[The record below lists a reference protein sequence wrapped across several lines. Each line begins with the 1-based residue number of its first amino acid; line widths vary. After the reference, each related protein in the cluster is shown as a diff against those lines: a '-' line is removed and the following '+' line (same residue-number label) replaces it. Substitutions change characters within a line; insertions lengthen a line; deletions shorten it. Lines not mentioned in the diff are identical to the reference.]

1 MRVIN
6 NILVLL
12 SVILVFTYLFF
23 KISGT
28 NLKLDF
34 NFKSF
39 SEQPSDIKINLIG
52 LNSHSDEEILI
63 IKNTIEKFYGFKCQI
78 KEDLYTKY
86 KGDTEKFLFKTNV
99 ISFDCDKIQNELG
112 NYAIYNYDKS
122 SEINIYITRS
132 ELYNNNENVN
142 GVTYGNEIY
151 ITTDL
156 PEVWFKKV
164 AIHEISHNLGLDHC
178 SSRRC
183 VMDTETSRSYF
194 WDTKNDKPIFC
205 DDCKL
210 KLPKSQRLKLD

>member
-23 KISGT
+23 KISGS
-28 NLKLDF
+28 NLDF

-39 SEQPSDIKINLIG
+39 SEEPSDIKINLIG
-52 LNSHSDEEILI
+52 LNYHSDEDILV

-78 KEDLYTKY
+78 KKDLNTEY
-86 KGDTEKFLFKTNV
+86 KGDTEKFLFKTKI
-99 ISFDCDKIQNELG
+99 ISYDCDKIQNELG

-122 SEINIYITRS
+122 SDIN
-132 ELYNNNENVN
+132 
-142 GVTYGNEIY
+142 IY

-156 PEVWFKKV
+156 PEVWFKRV
-164 AIHEISHNLGLDHC
+164 IVHEISHNFGLDHC
-178 SSRRC
+178 TSGKC
-183 VMDTETSRSYF
+183 AMDSETSRSDF

-205 DDCKL
+205 DDCKS

>member
-23 KISGT
+23 KISGS
-28 NLKLDF
+28 NLDF

-39 SEQPSDIKINLIG
+39 SEEPSDIKINLIG
-52 LNSHSDEEILI
+52 LNYHSDEDILV

-78 KEDLYTKY
+78 KKDLNTEY
-86 KGDTEKFLFKTNV
+86 KGDTDKFLFKTKI
-99 ISFDCDKIQNELG
+99 ISYDCDKIQNELG

-122 SEINIYITRS
+122 SDINIYITKS
-132 ELYNNNENVN
+132 EIYNNHENVN
-142 GVTYGNEIY
+142 GVTFGNEIY

-156 PEVWFKKV
+156 PEVWFKRV
-164 AIHEISHNLGLDHC
+164 IVHEISHNFGLDHC
-178 SSRRC
+178 TSGKC
-183 VMDTETSRSYF
+183 AMDSETSRSDF

-205 DDCKL
+205 DDCKS
-210 KLPKSQRLKLD
+210 KLPKSQRFKLD